1 MLEGALLSH
10 LILHRC
16 LNHHQCHQNHQNRHQ
31 HHQCCRDW
39 KQRMASNNSHPPPGK
54 VRIKMEIGLVACCL
68 PWTMNYR
75 WYWRGLSNDWQTRHV
90 HHPEQRYLISNLVG
104 TFCWWNYYEINGN
117 GKQWTFCWNLL
128 KWEWSDV
135 FISRFLE
142 LVRTSKHAPV

>member
-1 MLEGALLSH
+1 MLEGALPSD

-39 KQRMASNNSHPPPGK
+39 KKGW
-54 VRIKMEIGLVACCL
+54 L
-68 PWTMNYR
+68 PTTVILLQVKLGSKWKLAQMPVLQHEMNYR
-75 WYWRGLSNDWQTRHV
+75 WYWRGLSNDWQARHV
-90 HHPEQRYLISNLVG
+90 HHPEQRYLILNLVG

-142 LVRTSKHAPV
+142 LVRWTSKHAPV